1 MKARPQ
7 PLKNFSG
14 GGGGQ
19 IGVDE
24 TPSKNVDFDCIMKAF
39 FVECNN
45 GLFLYFS
52 WLSFPYKIKCNIV
65 NFFHIML
72 WNY

>member
-1 MKARPQ
+1 MKVRPQ
-7 PLKNFSG
+7 PLKNFSGG

-39 FVECNN
+39 FIER
-45 GLFLYFS
+45 
-52 WLSFPYKIKCNIV
+52 KE
-65 NFFHIML
+65 
-72 WNY
+72 

>member
-7 PLKNFSG
+7 PLKNFS

-39 FVECNN
+39 FIER
-45 GLFLYFS
+45 
-52 WLSFPYKIKCNIV
+52 KE
-65 NFFHIML
+65 
-72 WNY
+72 